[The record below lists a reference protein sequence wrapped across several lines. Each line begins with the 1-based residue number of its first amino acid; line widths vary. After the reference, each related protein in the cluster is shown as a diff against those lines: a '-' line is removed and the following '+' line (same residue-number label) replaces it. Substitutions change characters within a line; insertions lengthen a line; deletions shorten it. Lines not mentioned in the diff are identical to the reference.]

1 MGNDMRGNIAAASLI
16 IGVATAVFVTAASE
30 TGSLPLEDKVKASS
44 SASPEPSK
52 SDKGVVNSTTM
63 PSQSISIEPAAA
75 VVCNSGIKKYARCKL
90 KQKFRYWK
98 TQFGCL
104 DKLNNKES
112 RWKTKARNPYSGA
125 YGIPQAL
132 PGNKMRSAGSDWKT
146 NPRTQI
152 RWQLEK
158 YIYKRYKTPCAA
170 LKHSRNYGWY

>member
-30 TGSLPLEDKVKASS
+30 TGNLPLEDKVKASP

-63 PSQSISIEPAAA
+63 PSQSISIEPVAA
-75 VVCNSGIKKYARCKL
+75 VVCKTGIKKYTRCKL
-90 KQKFRYWK
+90 KKRFPLWK

-104 DKLNNKES
+104 DKLWKKES
-112 RWKTKARNPYSGA
+112 GWRWWADNPYSDA
-125 YGIPQAL
+125 YGIPQAN
-132 PGNKMRSAGSDWKT
+132 PGSKMSSIDSDWRT

-152 RWQLEK
+152 DWGLK
-158 YIYKRYKTPCAA
+158 YIKGRYKTPCAA
-170 LKHSRNYGWY
+170 LKHHRKYGWY